1 LLRPSPALRPR
12 PRRAPR
18 ARAGRR
24 AAERGLTLIEIT
36 IALLIVG
43 LLVFVAVPS
52 IEALAGVRAREEA
65 GRISG
70 AVRYMYGHSALIGK
84 VCRLVFDID
93 GRAWWAECTQD
104 RFTVGA
110 EPERSRDGKPVV
122 EETRPRTW
130 TANTSASLI
139 DEGKALQ
146 AEIEKEAEF
155 SSFKSDEVEQ
165 RSLPNGANLE
175 VWVSHQT
182 ERYTSGKAYLY
193 FFPQGHTEKAHIYV
207 KSDGDDVYTLVVSPL
222 NGKVK
227 VVPEELDDPRR

>member
-1 LLRPSPALRPR
+1 LSRPSPALRLR
-12 PRRAPR
+12 PRRALR
-18 ARAGRR
+18 ARGGR

-36 IALLIVG
+36 IALLIVA
-43 LLVFVAVPS
+43 LLIFVAIPS

-84 VCRLVFDID
+84 VCRLVFDMD
-93 GRAWWAECTQD
+93 ERAWWPECTED
-104 RFTVGA
+104 RFTVGS

-122 EETRPRTW
+122 ETSRPRTW
-130 TANTSASLI
+130 TANTSANLL
-139 DEGKALQ
+139 DESKALQ
-146 AEIEKEAEF
+146 DEIEKEAEF

-165 RSLPNGANLE
+165 RALPNGANLE

-207 KSDGDDVYTLVVSPL
+207 KSDSGDAYTLVVSPL

-227 VVPEELDDPRR
+227 VFAEELNDPRK